1 MHKKSDF
8 FQDVKTT
15 SKEAVFLGHSLYDE
29 LAAGKGSYR
38 GPRELQNGLQEPQ
51 GITKRVTGPQG
62 VTKGATW
69 PPR

>member
-29 LAAGKGSYR
+29 LSAG
-38 GPRELQNGLQEPQ
+38 GPRSYKMGYRAPMCYKGGYMGPKVIQRELESP
-51 GITKRVTGPQG
+51 KV
-62 VTKGATW
+62 
-69 PPR
+69 